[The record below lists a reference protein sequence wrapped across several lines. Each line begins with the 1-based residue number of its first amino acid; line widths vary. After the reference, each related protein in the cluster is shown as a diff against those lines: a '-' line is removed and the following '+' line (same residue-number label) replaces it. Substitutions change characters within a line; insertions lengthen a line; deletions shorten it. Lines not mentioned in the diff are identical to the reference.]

1 MMVSHVPLINYFD
14 NFKFNFLLSDITLL
28 FPQHWQDLRLRDM
41 TTEEKLLNMLKEFE
55 KSIPDINFT
64 SVTKFD
70 GFPIVDTGTK
80 GVNPQQYSAMTAG
93 LHGLSKRI
101 LGSLDGGDLH
111 QSYVKGDKMEIIV
124 MTIPERKLFLC
135 VITKRDPNLGLII
148 YEMEKLTQ
156 KLLEVL

>member
-1 MMVSHVPLINYFD
+1 MS
-14 NFKFNFLLSDITLL
+14 
-28 FPQHWQDLRLRDM
+28 
-41 TTEEKLLNMLKEFE
+41 TEEKLLSMLKEFE

-80 GVNPQQYSAMTAG
+80 GLNPRQYSAMTAG

-101 LGSLDGGDLH
+101 LGTLDGGELQ
-111 QSYVKGDKMEIIV
+111 QSYVKGENMEIIV
-124 MTIPERKLFLC
+124 MTIPDKKLFLC
-135 VITKRDPNLGLII
+135 VITNKDPNLGLII
-148 YEMEKLTQ
+148 YEMEKLIH